1 MARLFLLLAI
11 LLAIFWWL
19 GSRVRAR
26 RAEPPPAD
34 AGVPRQ
40 GADGRAQEPM
50 VPCAHCGV
58 HLPRSEAIAYQGLH
72 YCRAAHL
79 PESRDRFGDEGG
91 DNGDNR
97 GDNRGG
103 NPGGD
108 RGGDRGGPA

>member
-34 AGVPRQ
+34 PGVPRQ
-40 GADGRAQEPM
+40 GAHPDANGRAQEPM

-79 PESRDRFGDEGG
+79 PEAQDRQGV
-91 DNGDNR
+91 R
-97 GDNRGG
+97 GDRD
-103 NPGGD
+103 D
-108 RGGDRGGPA
+108 RDDRGGPA

>member
-1 MARLFLLLAI
+1 MARLFLLLAV

-34 AGVPRQ
+34 AA
-40 GADGRAQEPM
+40 ADTHRRAQEPM

-72 YCRAAHL
+72 YCRAGHL
-79 PESRDRFGDEGG
+79 PEAQQPSGD
-91 DNGDNR
+91 
-97 GDNRGG
+97 RGG
-103 NPGGD
+103 G